1 MNNDIATPQVNKKNG
16 KVMLGVILLAAGA
29 LLLVDQLDAFL
40 IPDWLFSWPMWL
52 IGWGAIMGAKH
63 NFQKPSWIFMMLI
76 GVIFLINDN
85 VHNADNITWPVGLI
99 VLGAWVALR
108 PAKQADREF
117 WENNDKAKQHFNF
130 EEPKTE
136 A

>member
-1 MNNDIATPQVNKKNG
+1 MNNDIATPQVNNKNG

-40 IPDWLFSWPMWL
+40 IPDWLFSWPMWF
-52 IGWGAIMGAKH
+52 IAWGAIMGAKH
-63 NFQKPSWIFMMLI
+63 NFRKPSWIFMILI
-76 GVIFLINDN
+76 GIIFLINEN
-85 VHNADNITWPVGLI
+85 VHNADNITWPVGLM

-108 PAKQADREF
+108 PAKQTDRDF
-117 WENNDKAKQHFNF
+117 WENNEKAKQHFGF
-130 EEPKTE
+130 DEPKTE